1 MTTDDE
7 FTSHLTDFGLS
18 EKEARTYLHLLKY
31 GPKTPP
37 LAKSLKTYREDVHR
51 TLTSLIEKGMVR
63 PSLDSPTVY
72 AAVDLDAALDSAR
85 KKQQSELRQME
96 RRKRELQEL
105 SKQQRFRP
113 PDEVS
118 TFKIIKKP

>member
-1 MTTDDE
+1 M
-7 FTSHLTDFGLS
+7 
-18 EKEARTYLHLLKY
+18 
-31 GPKTPP
+31 
-37 LAKSLKTYREDVHR
+37 
-51 TLTSLIEKGMVR
+51 IEKGMVR

-72 AAVDLDAALDSAR
+72 AAVDLNAALDAAL